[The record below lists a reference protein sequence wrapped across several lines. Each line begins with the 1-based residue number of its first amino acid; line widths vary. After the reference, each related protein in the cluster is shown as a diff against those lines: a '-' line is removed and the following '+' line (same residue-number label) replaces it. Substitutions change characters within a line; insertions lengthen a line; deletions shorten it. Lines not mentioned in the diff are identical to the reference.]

1 MITCNLK
8 HQSHRSRIGCRQEGD
23 TVNIS
28 YISLLFFFFF
38 LLFIEQILNLNGYIN
53 NSGVK
58 KRLFILTCCIFV
70 VLSLQFFTKDWRRP
84 SPAGFGEVFLLTQVQ
99 NTRARFPNVQ
109 RLFLFTAQSVVVLFP
124 FLGLDGKNLMNR
136 LMRPHPLALMSQYQ
150 INK

>member
-1 MITCNLK
+1 MQTGRRYSKYIVY
-8 HQSHRSRIGCRQEGD
+8 QS
-23 TVNIS
+23 T
-28 YISLLFFFFF
+28 FFFFF

-109 RLFLFTAQSVVVLFP
+109 RLFP

>member
-8 HQSHRSRIGCRQEGD
+8 HQSHRSRIGCRQEGH

-28 YISLLFFFFF
+28 YISLLFFFF

-109 RLFLFTAQSVVVLFP
+109 RLFP